1 MPKYRLSAFE
11 YECTLLHEL
20 IKEQEREC
28 KRLDVCQD
36 LYSPDIFDSLKSTG
50 LSLIESYSEKL
61 KPLEDKLQE
70 FRSTYTPNETYWDD
84 TPLEYLYQ
92 NFLSKHLN
100 AILRKVEIVY
110 ENTVNEILNISE
122 FITKRKAKQIA
133 SHLMRTTILGYTVEK
148 YITHEHLKEL
158 ESLPR
163 NIQDASYA
171 IAEKYRYFMDRI
183 QCCLEIGNKLI
194 ELEKY

>member
-11 YECTLLHEL
+11 YECTLLHEF

-28 KRLDVCQD
+28 EMLDVCQD
-36 LYSPDIFDSLKSTG
+36 LYSPDIFNSLKSTHM
-50 LSLIESYSEKL
+50 SLIESYTEELVPLENKL
-61 KPLEDKLQE
+61 KE
-70 FRSTYTPNETYWDD
+70 FRSTYTPNEKYWDD
-84 TPLEYLYQ
+84 APLEYLYQ
-92 NFLSKHLN
+92 NFLNKNLN

-110 ENTVNEILNISE
+110 ENAVNEIQNSSE
-122 FITKRKAKQIA
+122 FITKRKSKQIA

-163 NIQDASYA
+163 YIQDASHA
-171 IAEKYRYFMDRI
+171 IAEKYRYFMNRI
-183 QCCLEIGNKLI
+183 QCCPEIENKLI
-194 ELEKY
+194 ELERY